1 MTTVAVTG
9 ASGQLGR
16 LVADRLL
23 ANTDP
28 DSVVL
33 LSRDPSRLASYAGQG
48 AQVRE
53 ADFDR
58 PETLPAAFAGVD
70 RLLLISTDVLGARV
84 AGQVAAIEAAKA
96 AGVGHIAYTSVPEPV
111 PANPAGVVPDHA
123 ATEEALRASG
133 VAWTMLRN
141 NLYADMQDG
150 VLAQGAATGTI
161 VTNAGEGATAY
172 VTRADCAAVAAGVLL
187 GEGHEGR
194 AYDVTGP
201 RAWTAADLA
210 ALAAERSGRAVE
222 VVTVD
227 DEAFS
232 AGLIGAGVP
241 DVIAPLLTSF
251 GAAARGGYLAT
262 VTDVVAEVGG
272 VTPTPLESVI

>member
-23 ANTDP
+23 ASTDP
-28 DSVVL
+28 ASVVL
-33 LSRDPSRLASYAGQG
+33 LSRDPSRLASYAEQG

-70 RLLLISTDVLGARV
+70 RLLLISTDVIGARV

-172 VTRADCAAVAAGVLL
+172 VTRADCAAVAVGVLL

-227 DEAFS
+227 DEAYT
-232 AGLIGAGVP
+232 AGLVGAGVP

-272 VTPTPLESVI
+272 VTPTPLEAAI

>member
-23 ANTDP
+23 ASTDP
-28 DSVVL
+28 ASVVL
-33 LSRDPSRLASYAGQG
+33 LSRDPSRLASYAEQG

-70 RLLLISTDVLGARV
+70 RLLLISTDVIGARV

-123 ATEEALRASG
+123 ATEGALRASG

-141 NLYADMQDG
+141 NLYTDMQDG

-172 VTRADCAAVAAGVLL
+172 VTRADCAAVAVGVLL

-227 DEAFS
+227 DEAYT
-232 AGLIGAGVP
+232 AGLVGAGVP
-241 DVIAPLLTSF
+241 DFIAPLLTSF

-272 VTPTPLESVI
+272 VTPTPLEAAI